1 MSNLYVE
8 LKNKQEK
15 EFNSF
20 PIKFAFSKEQE
31 EKGLEELGLAS
42 ADEAIGIG
50 GGGFIRKSDKQAFYD
65 MLERLDKEHT
75 QMLENP
81 KYVVDMF
88 KYELANHEYGYTY
101 DLEPTLE
108 ACGLTEEDIENNLIL
123 KKGLAAALE
132 EYENYEE
139 EI

>member
-1 MSNLYVE
+1 MNIYEE
-8 LKNKQEK
+8 LKNKQQA
-15 EFNSF
+15 EFNNF
-20 PIKFAFSKEQE
+20 PIKFAFSEQQL
-31 EKGLEELGLAS
+31 KQGLEELGVDS
-42 ADEAIGIG
+42 ADDVIGVG
-50 GGGFIRKSDKQAFYD
+50 NGGGFIRKSDEKAFND
-65 MLERLDKEHT
+65 MLERLDSEHKK
-75 QMLENP
+75 MLDNP

-88 KYELANHEYGYTY
+88 KYELANHEYGYTF

-108 ACGLTEEDIENNLIL
+108 ACGLTIEEVNNNLIL

>member
-8 LKNKQEK
+8 LKNKQQK

-20 PIKFAFSKEQE
+20 PIKFAFSREQE

-50 GGGFIRKSDKQAFYD
+50 GGGFIRESDKQAFYD
-65 MLERLDKEHT
+65 MLEKFDKEHT
-75 QMLENP
+75 QMLGNS

-88 KYELANHEYGYTY
+88 KYELANHEYGYTL

-108 ACGLTEEDIENNLIL
+108 ACGLTIEEVNSSLIL

-132 EYENYEE
+132 EHEDYEE

>member
-8 LKNKQEK
+8 LKNKQEI

-50 GGGFIRKSDKQAFYD
+50 GGGFIRESDKQAFYD

-108 ACGLTEEDIENNLIL
+108 ACGLTIEEVNNNLIL

-132 EYENYEE
+132 EYEEE
-139 EI
+139 W

>member
-8 LKNKQEK
+8 LKNKQET

-20 PIKFAFSKEQE
+20 PIKFAFSRQQE

-50 GGGFIRKSDKQAFYD
+50 GGGFIRESDKQAFYD
-65 MLERLDKEHT
+65 MLEKFDKEHT

-123 KKGLAAALE
+123 KKGLVAALE

>member
-1 MSNLYVE
+1 MSNLYAE
-8 LKNKQEK
+8 LKNKQQA

-20 PIKFAFSKEQE
+20 PIKFAFSREQE

-50 GGGFIRKSDKQAFYD
+50 GGGFIRESDKQAFYD
-65 MLERLDKEHT
+65 MLEKFDKEHT
-75 QMLENP
+75 QMFGNP

-88 KYELANHEYGYTY
+88 KYELANHEYGYTL

-108 ACGLTEEDIENNLIL
+108 ACGLTIEEVNSNLIL

-132 EYENYEE
+132 EYEDYEE
-139 EI
+139 EM

>member
-8 LKNKQEK
+8 LKNKQET

-50 GGGFIRKSDKQAFYD
+50 GGGFIRKSDKQAFFD
-65 MLERLDKEHT
+65 MLKRFDKEHKE
-75 QMLENP
+75 MLNNS

-88 KYELANHEYGYTY
+88 RYELANHEYGYTL

-132 EYENYEE
+132 EYEEE
-139 EI
+139 W

>member
-8 LKNKQEK
+8 LKNKQET

-20 PIKFAFSKEQE
+20 PIKFAFSREQE

-50 GGGFIRKSDKQAFYD
+50 GGGFIRESDKQAFFD
-65 MLERLDKEHT
+65 MLERFDKEHEK
-75 QMLENP
+75 MLNNP

-88 KYELANHEYGYTY
+88 KYELANHEYGYTF

-108 ACGLTEEDIENNLIL
+108 ACGLTIEEVNNNLIL

-132 EYENYEE
+132 EYEEE
-139 EI
+139 W

>member
-1 MSNLYVE
+1 MSNMYRE
-8 LKNKQEK
+8 LKEKQQA
-15 EFNSF
+15 EFNNF
-20 PIKFAFSKEQE
+20 PIKFAFSREQE
-31 EKGLEELGLAS
+31 QRGLEELGLRS
-42 ADEAIGIG
+42 VDEAIGIG
-50 GGGFIRKSDKQAFYD
+50 GGGFIRESDKQAFYD
-65 MLERLDKEHT
+65 MLNRLDKEHT
-75 QMLENP
+75 QMLDNP

-88 KYELANHEYGYTY
+88 KYELANHEYGYTF

-108 ACGLTEEDIENNLIL
+108 ACGLTIEEVNNNLIL

>member
-1 MSNLYVE
+1 MSNIYKE
-8 LKNKQEK
+8 LKEKQQA
-15 EFNSF
+15 EFDNF
-20 PIKFAFSKEQE
+20 PIKFAFSREQE
-31 EKGLEELGLAS
+31 KKGLEELGLAS
-42 ADEAIGIG
+42 ANEAIGIG
-50 GGGFIRKSDKQAFYD
+50 GGGFIRESDKQAFYD

-108 ACGLTEEDIENNLIL
+108 ACGLTIEEVNNNLIL

>member
-1 MSNLYVE
+1 MSNLYLE
-8 LKNKQEK
+8 LKNKQQT

-20 PIKFAFSKEQE
+20 PIKFAFSREQE

-42 ADEAIGIG
+42 ANEAIGIG
-50 GGGFIRKSDKQAFYD
+50 GGGFIRESDKQAFYD

-108 ACGLTEEDIENNLIL
+108 ACGLTEEDIENNLVL
-123 KKGLAAALE
+123 KKGLAVALE

>member
-8 LKNKQEK
+8 LKNKQET

-50 GGGFIRKSDKQAFYD
+50 GGGFIRESDKQAFYD
-65 MLERLDKEHT
+65 MLEKFDKEHT

-108 ACGLTEEDIENNLIL
+108 ACGLTIEEVNNNLIL

-132 EYENYEE
+132 EYEEE
-139 EI
+139 W

>member
-1 MSNLYVE
+1 MSNLYLE
-8 LKNKQEK
+8 LKNKQQT

-20 PIKFAFSKEQE
+20 PIKFAFSREQE

-42 ADEAIGIG
+42 ANEAIGIG
-50 GGGFIRKSDKQAFYD
+50 GGGFIRESDKQAFYD

-108 ACGLTEEDIENNLIL
+108 ACGLTIEEVNNNLIL

>member
-50 GGGFIRKSDKQAFYD
+50 GGGFIRESDKQAFYD

-132 EYENYEE
+132 EYEE

>member
-50 GGGFIRKSDKQAFYD
+50 GGGFIRESDKQAFYD

-101 DLEPTLE
+101 DLEPALE

-132 EYENYEE
+132 EYEE

>member
-1 MSNLYVE
+1 MSNIYKE
-8 LKNKQEK
+8 LKEKQQA

-20 PIKFAFSKEQE
+20 PIKFAFSREQE

-50 GGGFIRKSDKQAFYD
+50 GGGFIRESDKQAFFD
-65 MLERLDKEHT
+65 MLERFDKEHEE
-75 QMLENP
+75 MLNNP

-88 KYELANHEYGYTY
+88 KYELANHEYGYTF

-123 KKGLAAALE
+123 KKGLAAALA
-132 EYENYEE
+132 EYEDYEE

>member
-1 MSNLYVE
+1 MSNIYKE
-8 LKNKQEK
+8 LKEKQQAEL
-15 EFNSF
+15 NNF
-20 PIKFAFSKEQE
+20 PIKFAFSREQE
-31 EKGLEELGLAS
+31 QRGLEELGLRS
-42 ADEAIGIG
+42 VDEVIGIG
-50 GGGFIRKSDKQAFYD
+50 GGGFIRKSDEQAFFD
-65 MLERLDKEHT
+65 MLKRFDKEHKE
-75 QMLENP
+75 MLNNS

-88 KYELANHEYGYTY
+88 RYELANHEYGYTL

-108 ACGLTEEDIENNLIL
+108 ACGLTEEDIKNNLIL

>member
-8 LKNKQEK
+8 LKNKQET

-50 GGGFIRKSDKQAFYD
+50 GGGFIRESDKQAFFD
-65 MLERLDKEHT
+65 MLKRFDKEHKE
-75 QMLENP
+75 MLSNS

-88 KYELANHEYGYTY
+88 RYELANHEYGYTY
-101 DLEPTLE
+101 DKLPTLE

-132 EYENYEE
+132 EYEEE
-139 EI
+139 W

>member
-1 MSNLYVE
+1 MSNIYKE
-8 LKNKQEK
+8 LKEKQQA
-15 EFNSF
+15 EFDNF
-20 PIKFAFSKEQE
+20 PIKFAFSREQE
-31 EKGLEELGLAS
+31 KKGLEELGLAS
-42 ADEAIGIG
+42 ANEAIGIG
-50 GGGFIRKSDKQAFYD
+50 GGGFIRESDKQAFYD
-65 MLERLDKEHT
+65 MLEKFDKEHT

-108 ACGLTEEDIENNLIL
+108 ACGLTIEEVNNNLIL

>member
-20 PIKFAFSKEQE
+20 PIKFAFSREQE

-50 GGGFIRKSDKQAFYD
+50 GGGFIRESDKQAFYD

-88 KYELANHEYGYTY
+88 KYELANHEYGYTL

-123 KKGLAAALE
+123 KKGLVAALE